1 MVFLPQWRNKL
12 VPLSNDVAVTFEHR
26 ILSPSSLRR
35 WFRSVSVWGWIVTAL
50 ALLHAVWMI
59 WIAYDLHYGL
69 GTFSYDVGLY
79 DQGVWLMSRGHEPFV
94 TFMGRNLLGDHA
106 SLIMLFLIPVYWV
119 APGVMTLLVVQAL
132 VVAAGTVPIY
142 LLAKRLLNSGVMACG
157 AALMWLA
164 NPALNGGAMENFH
177 PDSFLALF
185 IPMTLYAAF
194 TQKWKLFA
202 ASVLLSVLVKEDVLL
217 VMVPIGLFVAWRFD
231 RRRGLI
237 AALVSVVVT
246 ILGMFVM
253 MRHLIGVPT
262 RNGWRIP
269 FGGVSGF
276 IKETFTN
283 PTNVMNHLK
292 SEDRPMYLFKIMA
305 PFAGLFF
312 AAPSVALLAVPVL
325 ASNVVSTFWYQH
337 QIEYHYSIVVVPLL
351 LIATLVV
358 IAKLNKQWRP
368 IAMALT
374 VMCSLVTF
382 VAWGIHPLATNPRA
396 ALTAGSPFAQSGLE
410 IIKGIPDDAVVSAY
424 DPLTAHLGHR
434 RQIYFFPNPF
444 KALYYG
450 VDDSLSGKALPA
462 AKDVEYVVLPR
473 ALGQELSWVW
483 EGVRPQFKEI
493 DSNQFWQVFQRV
505 KP

>member
-1 MVFLPQWRNKL
+1 MAFLPQWRNKL

-26 ILSPSSLRR
+26 ILSPSSLCR
-35 WFRSVSVWGWIVTAL
+35 WFRSVSVWGWIVAAI

-106 SLIMLFLIPVYWV
+106 SLIMLFLVPVYWV

-202 ASVLLSVLVKEDVLL
+202 AAVLLSVLVKEDVLL

-237 AALVSVVVT
+237 AALASVVVT
-246 ILGMFVM
+246 TLGMFVM

-292 SEDRPMYLFKIMA
+292 SEDRPMYLFKMMA

-351 LIATLVV
+351 LVATLVA

-382 VAWGIHPLATNPRA
+382 VTWGIHPLATNPRA

-410 IIKGIPDDAVVSAY
+410 IIKGIPDDAVISAY

>member
-1 MVFLPQWRNKL
+1 MAFLRRWRNKL
-12 VPLSNDVAVTFEHR
+12 APLSNDCSVTTDHR
-26 ILSPSSLRR
+26 PFSLSFMRDWL
-35 WFRSVSVWGWIVTAL
+35 RSVSSWGWIVTAL
-50 ALLHAVWMI
+50 AVAHAIWMI

-79 DQGVWLMSRGHEPFV
+79 DQGVWLLSRFQEPYV

-106 SLIMLFLIPVYWV
+106 SLIMLFFIPVYWV
-119 APGVMTLLVVQAL
+119 VPGVMTLLVVQAI
-132 VVAAGTVPIY
+132 VVAAGTIPIY
-142 LLAKRLLNSGVMACG
+142 LLAKRLLNSGAMGCG
-157 AALMWLA
+157 AAVMWLA

-185 IPMTLYAAF
+185 IPLTLYAAF

-202 ASVLLSVLVKEDVLL
+202 VAVLLSVLVKEDVLL

-231 RRRGLI
+231 RRRGLLT
-237 AALVSVVVT
+237 ALFSLIVT

-269 FGGVSGF
+269 FGGFTGLF
-276 IKETFTN
+276 KETFTN
-283 PTNVMNHLK
+283 PTNVIDHLR
-292 SEDRPMYLFKIMA
+292 SENRPMYLFKMMA
-305 PFAGLFF
+305 PFAGVFF

-325 ASNVVSTFWYQH
+325 GSNMISTFWYQH
-337 QIEYHYSIVVVPLL
+337 QIEYHYSIVIVPILLVATVV
-351 LIATLVV
+351 A
-358 IAKLNKQWRP
+358 IAKYEVQWRRV
-368 IAMALT
+368 AMGLT
-374 VMCSLVTF
+374 VACSLITF
-382 VAWGIHPLATNPRA
+382 VTWGIHPLASQPRV
-396 ALTAGSPFAQSGLE
+396 ALTAGSSFAQSGLE

-450 VDDSLSGKALPA
+450 VDDSLAGKPLPA

-473 ALGQELSWVW
+473 ALGEELSWVW
-483 EGVRPQFKEI
+483 AGVRSQFQEV
-493 DSNQFWQVFQRV
+493 DSNQFWQMFKRV
-505 KP
+505 QP

>member
-1 MVFLPQWRNKL
+1 MAFSPQWRNKL
-12 VPLSNDVAVTFEHR
+12 ALLGNDYGVTPEHHSFSISQIR
-26 ILSPSSLRR
+26 DWL
-35 WFRSVSVWGWIVTAL
+35 RSVSVWGWIVVAL
-50 ALLHAVWMI
+50 VTVHAVWMI

-79 DQGVWLMSRGHEPFV
+79 DQGVWLMSRGKEPFV
-94 TFMGRNLLGDHA
+94 TLMGRNLLGDHA
-106 SLIMLFLIPVYWV
+106 SLIMVLLIPVYWV
-119 APGVMTLLVVQAL
+119 VPGVMTLLVVQAL
-132 VVAAGTVPIY
+132 VVAAGAFPIY
-142 LLAKRLLNSGVMACG
+142 LLAKRLLDNGAMACG
-157 AALMWLA
+157 AVVMWLA

-185 IPMTLYAAF
+185 IPLTLYAAF
-194 TQKWKLFA
+194 AQKWRLFA
-202 ASVLLSVLVKEDVLL
+202 VAVLLAVLVKEDVLL

-231 RRRGLI
+231 RRRGLL
-237 AALVSVVVT
+237 AALVSIVVT

-283 PTNVMNHLK
+283 PTNVIDHVT
-292 SEDRPMYLFKIMA
+292 SEGRPMYLFKMAA
-305 PFAGLFF
+305 PFAGVFL
-312 AAPSVALLAVPVL
+312 AAPSVALIAVPVL

-337 QIEYHYSIVVVPLL
+337 QIEYHYSIVVVPILL
-351 LIATLVV
+351 VATLVA
-358 IAKLNKQWRP
+358 IARSSPQWKHV
-368 IAMALT
+368 AMSLT
-374 VMCSLVTF
+374 VLCSLVTF
-382 VAWGIHPLATNPRA
+382 VTWGIHPLASKPRA

-410 IIKGIPDDAVVSAY
+410 IIKNIPDDAVVSAY

-450 VDDSLSGKALPA
+450 VDDSFSNRALPA

-473 ALGQELSWVW
+473 ALGEELAWVW
-483 EGVRPQFKEI
+483 AGLRPQFKEI
-493 DSNQFWQVFQRV
+493 DSNQFWQLFQRV
-505 KP
+505 QP

>member
-1 MVFLPQWRNKL
+1 MRDWL
-12 VPLSNDVAVTFEHR
+12 
-26 ILSPSSLRR
+26 
-35 WFRSVSVWGWIVTAL
+35 RSVSSWGWIVTAL
-50 ALLHAVWMI
+50 AVAHAIWMI

-79 DQGVWLMSRGHEPFV
+79 DQGVWLLSRFQEPYV

-106 SLIMLFLIPVYWV
+106 SLIMLFFIPVYWV
-119 APGVMTLLVVQAL
+119 VPGVMTLLVVQAI
-132 VVAAGTVPIY
+132 VVAAGTIPIY
-142 LLAKRLLNSGVMACG
+142 LLAKRLLNSGAMGCG
-157 AALMWLA
+157 AAVMWLA

-185 IPMTLYAAF
+185 IPLTLYAAF

-202 ASVLLSVLVKEDVLL
+202 VAVLLSVLVKEDVLL

-231 RRRGLI
+231 RRRGLLT
-237 AALVSVVVT
+237 ALFSLIVT

-269 FGGVSGF
+269 FGGFTGLF
-276 IKETFTN
+276 KETFTN
-283 PTNVMNHLK
+283 PTNVIDHLW
-292 SEDRPMYLFKIMA
+292 SENRPMYLFKMMA
-305 PFAGLFF
+305 PFAGVFF

-325 ASNVVSTFWYQH
+325 GSNMISTFWYQH
-337 QIEYHYSIVVVPLL
+337 QI
-351 LIATLVV
+351 
-358 IAKLNKQWRP
+358 AKYEVQWRRV
-368 IAMALT
+368 AMGLT
-374 VMCSLVTF
+374 VACSLITF
-382 VAWGIHPLATNPRA
+382 VTWGIHPLASQPRV
-396 ALTAGSPFAQSGLE
+396 ALTAGSSFAQSGLE
-410 IIKGIPDDAVVSAY
+410 IIEGIPDDAVVSAY

-450 VDDSLSGKALPA
+450 VDDSLAGKPLPA

-473 ALGQELSWVW
+473 ALGEELSWVW
-483 EGVRPQFKEI
+483 AGVRSQFQEV
-493 DSNQFWQVFQRV
+493 DSNQFWQMFKRV
-505 KP
+505 QP

>member
-1 MVFLPQWRNKL
+1 
-12 VPLSNDVAVTFEHR
+12 VTSEHHKF
-26 ILSPSSLRR
+26 SSSRVRDWLR
-35 WFRSVSVWGWIVTAL
+35 SISVWGWVVLVLVLTHAL
-50 ALLHAVWMI
+50 WMI

-79 DQGVWLMSRGHEPFV
+79 DQGVWLMSRGKEPFV
-94 TFMGRNLLGDHA
+94 TLMGRNLLGDHA
-106 SLIMLFLIPVYWV
+106 SLIMVLMIPVYWV

-132 VVAAGTVPIY
+132 VVAAGAFPIY
-142 LLAKRLLNSGVMACG
+142 FLAKRLLDSGAMACG
-157 AALMWLA
+157 AAVMWLA

-185 IPMTLYAAF
+185 IPLTLYAAF
-194 TQKWKLFA
+194 AQKWRLFA
-202 ASVLLSVLVKEDVLL
+202 IAVILSVLVKEDVLL

-231 RRRGLI
+231 RRRGLL
-237 AALVSVVVT
+237 AALVSIVVT

-269 FGGVSGF
+269 FGGFTGLL
-276 IKETFTN
+276 KETFTN
-283 PTNVMNHLK
+283 PINVFNHLR
-292 SEDRPMYLFKIMA
+292 SDDRPMYLFKMMA
-305 PFAGLFF
+305 PFAGLFL
-312 AAPSVALLAVPVL
+312 AAPSVAILAVPVL

-337 QIEYHYSIVVVPLL
+337 QIEYHYSIVAVPLL
-351 LIATLVV
+351 LVATLVA
-358 IAKLNKQWRP
+358 IARSGPQWKR

-374 VMCSLVTF
+374 VLCSLVTF
-382 VAWGIHPLATNPRA
+382 VAWGIHPLSSHPRV
-396 ALTAGSPFAQSGLE
+396 ALTAGSPYAKSGLE
-410 IIKGIPDDAVVSAY
+410 MIESIPDGAVVSAY

-450 VDDSLSGKALPA
+450 VDDSLSGQPLPA

-473 ALGQELSWVW
+473 ALGEELSWVW
-483 EGVRPQFKEI
+483 AGVRAQFTEI
-493 DSNQFWQVFQRV
+493 DNNQFWQLFQRV
-505 KP
+505 QP

>member
-1 MVFLPQWRNKL
+1 
-12 VPLSNDVAVTFEHR
+12 
-26 ILSPSSLRR
+26 
-35 WFRSVSVWGWIVTAL
+35 
-50 ALLHAVWMI
+50 
-59 WIAYDLHYGL
+59 
-69 GTFSYDVGLY
+69 
-79 DQGVWLMSRGHEPFV
+79 
-94 TFMGRNLLGDHA
+94 
-106 SLIMLFLIPVYWV
+106 
-119 APGVMTLLVVQAL
+119 
-132 VVAAGTVPIY
+132 
-142 LLAKRLLNSGVMACG
+142 
-157 AALMWLA
+157 MWLA

-202 ASVLLSVLVKEDVLL
+202 AAVLLSVLVKEDVLL

-237 AALVSVVVT
+237 AALASVVVT

-283 PTNVMNHLK
+283 PTNVMNHLM
-292 SEDRPMYLFKIMA
+292 SEDRPMYLFKMMA

-351 LIATLVV
+351 LVATLVA

-434 RQIYFFPNPF
+434 REIYFFPNPF

>member
-35 WFRSVSVWGWIVTAL
+35 WFRSVSVWGWIVAAL
-50 ALLHAVWMI
+50 SLLHAVWMI

-106 SLIMLFLIPVYWV
+106 SLIMLFLVPVYWV

-157 AALMWLA
+157 AVLMWLA

-194 TQKWKLFA
+194 TQSWKLFA
-202 ASVLLSVLVKEDVLL
+202 AAVLLSVLVKEDVLL

-237 AALVSVVVT
+237 AALASVVVT

-269 FGGVSGF
+269 FGGVSGL

-283 PTNVMNHLK
+283 PINVMNHLK
-292 SEDRPMYLFKIMA
+292 SEDRPMYLFKMMA

-351 LIATLVV
+351 LIATLVA

-434 RQIYFFPNPF
+434 REIYFFPNPF

>member
-35 WFRSVSVWGWIVTAL
+35 WFRSVSVWGWIVAAL
-50 ALLHAVWMI
+50 SLLHAVWMI

-106 SLIMLFLIPVYWV
+106 SLIMLFLVPVYWV

-194 TQKWKLFA
+194 TQSWKLFA
-202 ASVLLSVLVKEDVLL
+202 AAVLLSVLVKEDVLL

-237 AALVSVVVT
+237 AALASVVVT

-283 PTNVMNHLK
+283 PTNVMNHLM
-292 SEDRPMYLFKIMA
+292 SEDRPMYLFKMMA

-351 LIATLVV
+351 LIATLVA

-410 IIKGIPDDAVVSAY
+410 IIKGIPDDSVVSAY

>member
-35 WFRSVSVWGWIVTAL
+35 WFRSVSVWGWIVAAL
-50 ALLHAVWMI
+50 SLLHAVWMI

-106 SLIMLFLIPVYWV
+106 SLIMLFLVPVYWA

-202 ASVLLSVLVKEDVLL
+202 AAVLLSVLVKEDVLL

-237 AALVSVVVT
+237 AALASVVVT

-283 PTNVMNHLK
+283 PTNVMNHLM
-292 SEDRPMYLFKIMA
+292 SEDRPMYLFKMMA

-351 LIATLVV
+351 LVATLVA

-410 IIKGIPDDAVVSAY
+410 IIKGIPDDSVVSAY

>member
-237 AALVSVVVT
+237 AALASVVVT

-292 SEDRPMYLFKIMA
+292 SEDRPMYLFKMMA

-325 ASNVVSTFWYQH
+325 VSNVVSTFWYQH

>member
-1 MVFLPQWRNKL
+1 MAFLPQWRNKL

-26 ILSPSSLRR
+26 ILSPSSLRS
-35 WFRSVSVWGWIVTAL
+35 WFRSVSVWGWIVAAL

-202 ASVLLSVLVKEDVLL
+202 AAVLLSVLVKEDVLL

-237 AALVSVVVT
+237 AALASVVVT
-246 ILGMFVM
+246 TLGMFVM

-292 SEDRPMYLFKIMA
+292 SEDRPMYLFKMMA

-351 LIATLVV
+351 LVATLVA

-368 IAMALT
+368 IAIGLT

>member
-1 MVFLPQWRNKL
+1 MAFLPLWRNKL
-12 VPLSNDVAVTFEHR
+12 VPLSKDGAVTFEHR
-26 ILSPSSLRR
+26 RFSPSTLRD
-35 WFRSVSVWGWIVTAL
+35 WFRSVSVWGWIVTVL
-50 ALLHAVWMI
+50 AVLHAGWMI

-79 DQGVWLMSRGHEPFV
+79 DQGVWLMSRGHEPYV

-106 SLIMLFLIPVYWV
+106 SLIMLFLVPVYWV

-142 LLAKRLLNSGVMACG
+142 LLAKHLLNSGVMACG
-157 AALMWLA
+157 AAVMWLA

-177 PDSFLALF
+177 PDTFLALF

-194 TQKWKLFA
+194 TKKWKLFA
-202 ASVLLSVLVKEDVLL
+202 VAVLLSVLVKEDVLL
-217 VMVPIGLFVAWRFD
+217 VMIPIGLFVAWKFD
-231 RRRGLI
+231 RRRGLLT
-237 AALVSVVVT
+237 ALVSLVVT

-283 PTNVMNHLK
+283 PTNVINYVT
-292 SEDRPMYLFKIMA
+292 SEDRPMYLFKMAA
-305 PFAGLFF
+305 PFAGVFL
-312 AAPSVALLAVPVL
+312 AAPSVALIAVPVL

-337 QIEYHYSIVVVPLL
+337 QIEYHYSIVIVPVLLVATVVA
-351 LIATLVV
+351 IARLGE
-358 IAKLNKQWRP
+358 QQRR

-374 VMCSLVTF
+374 VLCSLITF
-382 VAWGIHPLATNPRA
+382 VTWGIHPLASKPRA

-410 IIKGIPDDAVVSAY
+410 IIKNIPGDAVVSAY

-473 ALGQELSWVW
+473 ALGEELAWVW
-483 EGVRPQFKEI
+483 AGLRPQFKEI
-493 DSNQFWQVFQRV
+493 DSNQFWQLFQRV
-505 KP
+505 QP

>member
-202 ASVLLSVLVKEDVLL
+202 AAVLLSVLVKEDVLL

-237 AALVSVVVT
+237 AALASVVVT

-292 SEDRPMYLFKIMA
+292 SEDRPMYLFKMMA

-351 LIATLVV
+351 LVATLVV

>member
-202 ASVLLSVLVKEDVLL
+202 AAVLLSVLVKEDVLL

-237 AALVSVVVT
+237 AALASVVVT

-283 PTNVMNHLK
+283 PSNVMNHLK
-292 SEDRPMYLFKIMA
+292 SEDRPMYLFKMMA